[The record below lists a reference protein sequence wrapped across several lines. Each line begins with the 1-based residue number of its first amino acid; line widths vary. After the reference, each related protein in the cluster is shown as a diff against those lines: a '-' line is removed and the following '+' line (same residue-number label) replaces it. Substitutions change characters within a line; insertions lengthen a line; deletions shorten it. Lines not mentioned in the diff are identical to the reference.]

1 MKKNKFSGVYAALLL
16 LFLYAPIIILIVFS
30 FNSEKGYSWQG
41 FSLKWYKEL
50 FSNELIIESFRNTLI
65 VALIASVFATILGT
79 MAAIGV
85 YSMKNKMAKGVI
97 KNVTNF
103 PLINPEIVT
112 GISLM
117 LLFAALRMN
126 GNGWV
131 TLIIAHITFCVPSV
145 FLSILPKLRQ
155 INTNLYEAAMDLG
168 CSPAKAFQKVVIP
181 EIMPGIVTGFLMA
194 LTYSIDDFVIS
205 YFTAG
210 NLQTLPITI
219 YSMVKKRVSPE
230 INALSTIIFVAVL
243 VVLLITNVRDIHKE
257 KEREK
262 KRNAR
267 RG

>member
-1 MKKNKFSGVYAALLL
+1 MKKNRLSGIYAALLL

-30 FNSEKGYSWQG
+30 FNSSKGYSWQG

-50 FSNELIIESFRNTLI
+50 FSNDLIIESFRNTLI
-65 VALIASVFATILGT
+65 VAFISSIFATILGT
-79 MAAIGV
+79 MAALGV
-85 YSMKNKMAKGVI
+85 YSMKNKLAKGVI
-97 KNVTNF
+97 KNVTNL
-103 PLINPEIVT
+103 PLLNPEIVT

-117 LLFAALRMN
+117 LLFSAMRLS
-126 GNGWV
+126 GGWV

-181 EIMPGIVTGFLMA
+181 EIMPGIITGFLMA

-205 YFTAG
+205 FFTAG
-210 NLQTLPITI
+210 DIQTLSITI

-230 INALSTIIFVAVL
+230 INALSTIIFVVVL
-243 VVLLITNVRDIHKE
+243 VILLVVNIRAIRKE
-257 KEREK
+257 KELER
-262 KRNAR
+262 KRAAR
-267 RG
+267 R

>member
-1 MKKNKFSGVYAALLL
+1 MKKNKISGVYAALLL
-16 LFLYAPIIILIVFS
+16 LFLYAPIVILIVFS
-30 FNSEKGYSWQG
+30 FNSSKGYSWQG

-65 VALIASVFATILGT
+65 VAFIASVFATILGT
-79 MAAIGV
+79 LAALGV
-85 YSMKNKMAKGVI
+85 YSMKNKMAKGLI
-97 KNVTNF
+97 KNVTNL
-103 PLINPEIVT
+103 PLLNPEIVT

-117 LLFAALRMN
+117 LLFSAMRMR
-126 GNGWV
+126 GGWV

-155 INTNLYEAAMDLG
+155 INKNLYEAAMDLG

-205 YFTAG
+205 FFTAG
-210 NLQTLPITI
+210 DVQTLSITI

-230 INALSTIIFVAVL
+230 INALSTILFVVVLAVL
-243 VVLLITNVRDIHKE
+243 LVTNIRAIRKE
-257 KEREK
+257 KELEK
-262 KRNAR
+262 KRAAR
-267 RG
+267 R